1 MFISPMLLET
11 ASGPFSHDNYI
22 FEPKIDGHRL
32 LFSQEGGQLR
42 LYTRHETDCTRQYP
56 ELLTPFDDDIL
67 LDGEVA
73 CTDPDTGLVDFENV
87 MTRFQAKK
95 EQRIRQL
102 MDISPVTYVVFD
114 ILRYKGQDL
123 RKLPLMRR
131 KEILSSI
138 TMPNPHF
145 GVVPF
150 VEGAGE
156 ALFEQM
162 EAQELEGM
170 VGKKINSIYESRR
183 SPNWQKVINWTYAE
197 VFITGYRKDEFGW
210 LTSVVTES
218 GHLRPT
224 GIIELGV
231 PPKAKRAF
239 YGVSQQLV
247 IGEDKNFVHLEPR
260 IRARVKTRNWTK
272 KGMLRSPAFVE
283 FVV

>member
-32 LFSQEGGQLR
+32 LFSQEDGRIR
-42 LYTRHETDCTRQYP
+42 LYTRHETECTKQYP
-56 ELLTPFDDDIL
+56 ELLAPFEDDIL

-102 MDISPVTYVVFD
+102 MGITPVTYVVFD
-114 ILRYKGQDL
+114 VLRYKGQDL

-138 TMPNPHF
+138 AMPNPHF

-162 EAQELEGM
+162 EVRKLEGM
-170 VGKKINSIYESRR
+170 VGKRKNSLYMSRR
-183 SPNWQKVINWTYAE
+183 SKSWQKVINWTYVE
-197 VFITGYRKDEFGW
+197 VVITGYRKGEFGW
-210 LTSVVTES
+210 LTAVPNES
-218 GHLRPT
+218 GVLRPA
-224 GIIELGV
+224 GIVEYV
-231 PPKAKRAF
+231 TQAARKEFYAKSRT
-239 YGVSQQLV
+239 LV
-247 IGEDKNFVHLEPR
+247 IGEDKNFVYVEPV
-260 IRARVKTRNWTK
+260 IKVKVKIRNWYK
-272 KGMLRSPAFVE
+272 SGMLRSPAFVE

>member
-32 LFSQEGGQLR
+32 LFSQEDGRIR
-42 LYTRHETDCTRQYP
+42 LYTRHETECTKQYP
-56 ELLTPFDDDIL
+56 ELLTPFDDDIF

-73 CTDPDTGLVDFENV
+73 CTDPDTGLVDFENI

-114 ILRYKGQDL
+114 ILRYKGLDL

-145 GVVPF
+145 GAVPF
-150 VEGAGE
+150 IEGAGE

-162 EAQELEGM
+162 EARKLEGM
-170 VGKKINSIYESRR
+170 VGKRKNSLYMSRR
-183 SPNWQKVINWTYAE
+183 SKSWQKVINWTYAE
-197 VFITGYRKDEFGW
+197 VVITGYRKGEFGW
-210 LTSVVTES
+210 LTAVPNES
-218 GHLRPT
+218 GVLRPA
-224 GIIELGV
+224 GIVEYATQAARKEFYT
-231 PPKAKRAF
+231 KART
-239 YGVSQQLV
+239 LV
-247 IGEDKNFVHLEPR
+247 TGEDKNFVYVEPV
-260 IRARVKTRNWTK
+260 IKVKVKIRNWYK
-272 KGMLRSPAFVE
+272 SGMLRSPAFVG
-283 FVV
+283 FIL